1 MFKIQKFKTVWNLEF
16 GILDLFRI
24 SNFGFRIFI
33 PRVILQTSNYEK
45 TSQKYQKVYQKRE
58 SSDSPGGFR
67 CERTGKINSR
77 DASEIF

>member
-1 MFKIQKFKTVWNLEF
+1 MQNYNSKFKSFENVKTF
-16 GILDLFRI
+16 ILNEKEDAKVNSKICSFR
-24 SNFGFRIFI
+24 
-33 PRVILQTSNYEK
+33 K
-45 TSQKYQKVYQKRE
+45 